1 MDFTDEQ
8 NEYYIKASIR
18 LIQQQILR
26 LMKKIPVV
34 QLQKI
39 NTNMP
44 DTEMTRNIL
53 QRYLSESE
61 FVEYSIWAWLLMN
74 LKEYDD

>member
-1 MDFTDEQ
+1 MEFTDKQ
-8 NEYYIKASIR
+8 NEYYSKASIR

-26 LMKKIPVV
+26 LMKKIPVA

-39 NTNMP
+39 NANQP
-44 DTEMTRNIL
+44 DTEITRKIL

-61 FVEYSIWAWLLMN
+61 FVEYSIWAWLLMKV
-74 LKEYDD
+74 KEI

>member
-1 MDFTDEQ
+1 MEFTDKQ
-8 NEYYIKASIR
+8 NEYYGKASIR

-26 LMKKIPVV
+26 LMKKIPVA

-39 NTNMP
+39 NANQP
-44 DTEMTRNIL
+44 DTEITRKIL

-61 FVEYSIWAWLLMN
+61 FVEYSIWAWLLMKV
-74 LKEYDD
+74 KEI